1 MRACPAVPRG
11 SVRNMAAKRHFRA
24 FARRAVSLPAMV
36 AMEAS
41 GQRPAR
47 LVNLGL
53 GGACIEVPSPI
64 AVGAAVT
71 LEVAA
76 PNLWDPLVVPAT
88 VAWVRPTDAGPTVA
102 GLAFHH
108 TKKSALPALVELL
121 VAYRFE

>member
-1 MRACPAVPRG
+1 
-11 SVRNMAAKRHFRA
+11 
-24 FARRAVSLPAMV
+24 MV
-36 AMEAS
+36 AMGAI

-47 LVNLGL
+47 LMNLGL

-88 VAWVRPTDAGPTVA
+88 VAWVRPTDGGPTVA

-108 TKKSALPALVELL
+108 AQKSALPALVELL